1 MIYIYYFLSIFA
13 SISLIT
19 MIYQNQFFRIIWLI
33 LTFLNGAFLMILL
46 DFNYIGLSYII
57 IYIGAIII
65 LFLFV
70 IQMINENAILD
81 IPSHSKYIW
90 ILLLI
95 SIFQIFHPHLPFYYY
110 FTDNYFTI
118 YYSFY
123 DINLIANMIFIHYP
137 QSLFLIG
144 YLLLI
149 LLLGVLK
156 LLI

>member
-1 MIYIYYFLSIFA
+1 MINIYYFLSIFA

-70 IQMINENAILD
+70 I
-81 IPSHSKYIW
+81 
-90 ILLLI
+90 
-95 SIFQIFHPHLPFYYY
+95 
-110 FTDNYFTI
+110 
-118 YYSFY
+118 
-123 DINLIANMIFIHYP
+123 
-137 QSLFLIG
+137 
-144 YLLLI
+144 
-149 LLLGVLK
+149 
-156 LLI
+156 